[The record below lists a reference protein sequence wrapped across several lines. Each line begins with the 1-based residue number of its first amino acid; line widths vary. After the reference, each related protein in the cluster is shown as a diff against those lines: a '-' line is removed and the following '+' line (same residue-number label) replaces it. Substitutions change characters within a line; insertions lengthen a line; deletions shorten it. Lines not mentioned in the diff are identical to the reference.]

1 MKIFSKLYQKSLDWA
16 QSKFA
21 IYWLAVVSFLE
32 SSVLPYPPP
41 DILLAPMALQR
52 TDKAYYFAFIAT
64 IFSVLG
70 GLVGYLLGDI
80 LLSFLLNYGLIKPV
94 SVDLIKEFFDQ
105 YGILVVGIAA
115 FSPIPYK
122 LATISA
128 GSMAMPLLPFIAISL
143 VARGARYYLVAGLV
157 KAYGSACDQWLQK
170 YMDRL
175 GYGLVVL
182 VIFGAWYVG

>member
-1 MKIFSKLYQKSLDWA
+1 
-16 QSKFA
+16 
-21 IYWLAVVSFLE
+21 
-32 SSVLPYPPP
+32 
-41 DILLAPMALQR
+41 MALKQA
-52 TDKAYYFAFIAT
+52 DKAYYFAFIAT

-80 LLSFLLNYGLIKPV
+80 LLSFLLNYELIEPV
-94 SVDLIKEFFDQ
+94 SVALIEEFFDQ

-175 GYGLVVL
+175 GYGLIVL
-182 VIFGAWYVG
+182 IIFGVWYVG